1 MKFDLNPNSQSMQAL
16 AYQINPIDRSL
27 NKNTITQR
35 KDDYS
40 I

>member
-1 MKFDLNPNSQSMQAL
+1 MEFDLNPNSQSMQAL